1 MGLQSSLDDF
11 FAFTENSNIY
21 KMMMMMMMM
30 LIVMMVMVM
39 MMVIAMMMV
48 MVTPAR
54 ELW

>member
-21 KMMMMMMMM
+21 KMMMVMMMM
-30 LIVMMVMVM
+30 LIVMMMV
-39 MMVIAMMMV
+39 VIAMMMV